1 VSKNHRLLKNGLPRL
16 PSLRVLALGV
26 VAAFVVIGVA
36 IVSGCGSG
44 AAAAGFG
51 TGGKVLTPMRG
62 VDYGAAAFAIQS
74 DGRIVATGG
83 PFDLA
88 RYTAAGRLDGSFGR
102 GGKVEHG
109 WGRASATPG
118 YGGVS
123 RAIAIQHDGKIVLGG
138 YVGAPYGRE
147 GHDSWADFA
156 LARYT
161 PSGRLDPSFGK
172 GGTVQTHF
180 GPEHSVYYVYA
191 LAIQPDGKI
200 VAAGSTLAR
209 YTTDGRLD
217 PSFGSGGKVAGDRV
231 LRGGSVSVTA
241 LAVQADGEIVAAGWW
256 HSYKCCRVANRVY
269 DRVFL
274 ERYTSA
280 GKLDQSFGTGGVV
293 WPQFTAFGGVAIQR
307 DGKIVVVG
315 GFAVRGAGT
324 EPTFAVSRYSP
335 DGHLD
340 PSFSGDGKVRTDLPG
355 WDAASAVAIQAD
367 GRIVVAGLSWT
378 NDGDKGSFVVARYT
392 EDGRLDAD
400 FGSGGSAE
408 TSLGPLSEASGVAIQ
423 RDGKIVVVGEI
434 GGLDQRNSFALV
446 RYTRDGHLD
455 S

>member
-1 VSKNHRLLKNGLPRL
+1 MK
-16 PSLRVLALGV
+16 LRVPGEARGPWRAVTTWPLLAAVTLLLC
-26 VAAFVVIGVA
+26 
-36 IVSGCGSG
+36 SCGSG
-44 AAAAGFG
+44 AGSGAVAGGFG

-62 VDYGAAAFAIQS
+62 VGYGAAAFAIQS

-88 RYTAAGRLDGSFGR
+88 RYTAEGGLDGSFGR
-102 GGKVEHG
+102 GGKVERG
-109 WGRASATPG
+109 WGRVSAKPG

-123 RAIAIQHDGKIVLGG
+123 SAIAIQHDGKIVLGG
-138 YVGAPYGRE
+138 SVGAPYARE

-161 PSGRLDPSFGK
+161 PSGRLDPSFGRR
-172 GGTVQTHF
+172 GTVQTHF
-180 GPEHSVYYVYA
+180 GPVHSVYGIDA
-191 LAIQPDGKI
+191 LAIQRDGRI

-209 YTTDGRLD
+209 YTPSGRLD

-231 LRGGSVSVTA
+231 LRGGSVSFTA
-241 LAVQADGEIVAAGWW
+241 LALQADGEIIAAGWW

-293 WPQFTAFGGVAIQR
+293 WPEFTAFGGVAIQR

-324 EPTFAVSRYSP
+324 EPTFALSRYSP

-340 PSFSGDGKVRTDLPG
+340 PSFSRDGKVRTDLPD

-367 GRIVVAGLSWT
+367 GKIVVAGLSLT
-378 NDGDKGSFVVARYT
+378 SDGDKGSFVVARYT

-400 FGSGGSAE
+400 FGKGGSVE
-408 TSLGPLSEASGVAIQ
+408 TSLGPLSEVSGVAIQ

-434 GGLDQRNSFALV
+434 GGLDQQNSFALV